1 MENGF
6 NDLEKLDVEGKRVL
20 LRAGMDVSVDKD
32 GNILDDSRIVSC
44 IPTLQHLIDRKAKL
58 ILLMHIGRPGGQVA
72 ENLKTDR
79 VAERLSRFMFRKID
93 KLDGVIGKNVRERI
107 ERMEPG
113 EMVFLDNVRFH
124 PGEERNDEEFTN
136 ELASLG
142 DAYVNECFSVSH
154 RNHSSMVG
162 LPIRLPSAAGFC
174 LRKEVEEIGRVVESP
189 DRPFVAV
196 LGGVKADK
204 LNALRTL
211 CEKADK
217 ILIGGGLSFAFLRL
231 MGFETGRSKIDSKW
245 LDSEAEEFMKSVLSN
260 DKIVLPSDFMVAD
273 DPDSGSGRVVDKENI
288 PSDGFALDIGPE
300 TITRF
305 KEILGT
311 AKTIVW
317 AGPMGMFEKKPFERG
332 TKELAGFMANSDAVS
347 IVGGGE
353 SASAAEK
360 FNLADRFTHVS
371 TGGGAF
377 LDFLA
382 NGSLPAID
390 ALRESANKFGKVTS

>member
-6 NDLEKLDVEGKRVL
+6 NDLENLNVEGKKVL
-20 LRAGMDVSVDKD
+20 LRVGMDVSVDKD

-58 ILLMHIGRPGGQVA
+58 ILMMHIGRPGGQVV

-93 KLDGVIGKNVRERI
+93 KMDGLTGDTVRERI

-113 EMVFLDNVRFH
+113 EMVFLDNLRFD
-124 PGEERNDEEFTN
+124 PGEESNDDNFT
-136 ELASLG
+136 EAMASLG

-162 LPIRLPSAAGFC
+162 LPARLPSAAGFC
-174 LRKEVEEIGRVVESP
+174 LRKEVEEIGRVVENP
-189 DRPFVAV
+189 ERPFVAV

-204 LNALRTL
+204 LNALKTL
-211 CEKADK
+211 CKKADK

-231 MGFETGRSKIDSKW
+231 MGIGTGKSKIDSKW
-245 LDSEAEEFMKSVLSN
+245 LDAGAEEFMKSTLSN
-260 DKIVLPSDFMVAD
+260 EKIVLPSDFVVAD
-273 DPDSGSGRVVDKENI
+273 EFDAESGRVVGRDSI
-288 PSDGFALDIGPE
+288 PEDGFALDIGPE
-300 TITRF
+300 TVSRF
-305 KEILGT
+305 KDILGT

-317 AGPMGMFEKKPFERG
+317 AGPMGVFERKGFENG
-332 TKELAGFMANSDAVS
+332 TRELAGFMANSGAVS

-390 ALRESANKFGKVTS
+390 ALRESALKFGKVI